1 MELRYNHWIGEPG
14 VTFAGTDRYRL
25 LGEVGSGAMGVVYA
39 ARDEERGETVALK
52 VLRRLD
58 GLAIY
63 RFKHEFRA
71 LADVV
76 HPNLVS
82 LYELQLTRDHWFF
95 TMELIDG
102 ADFLTYVRTGE
113 TARKNLG
120 RRVAELPTPTVT
132 MAGTLDTMAIPTDTF
147 GSTGIHRSAGGR
159 RAPVAPLADAEQFQ
173 RLRHVLSQLGA
184 GIQALHGVGTLHR
197 DIKPSNVLVDGS
209 GHLRLLDFGVVTELA
224 GRTSMDGDA
233 RLIGTPAYMAPELGT
248 DHPLTEASD
257 WYAVG
262 VMLYQALTGR
272 RPFTGSVQEILQRK
286 RSEDPPAP
294 NAIADAVPADLNAL
308 CVELL
313 ARDPARRPSGRQL
326 ANRLGMTRETAVVV
340 PATRAG
346 KLLVGRQRHLD
357 ELRKG
362 LARATAGAPVA
373 MFVHGP
379 SGMGKSALV
388 DQFCTEAVST
398 AGAAVLSGRCYER
411 ESVPYK
417 ALDDLMDDLAD
428 TLLDMSHEEAAAL
441 VPRDFLVLARAF
453 PVLRRLSALDP
464 GANVELRDPHE
475 QRRVAVRAFRELL
488 RRLAR
493 RAPLILHID
502 DLQWGDSDS
511 AALLADVLRQPNAPP
526 VMFIASYRSDEAET
540 GGFVAR
546 LAEALDE
553 HTEVEVERLPPADA
567 RSLARTLLDGAGLD
581 DQHADAIAHEARGNP
596 FFVAELVQYVA
607 ESVARNQDGLA
618 LSLEEVIAARLA
630 KLPDDARALL
640 DVLAVAGR
648 PIAQVVA
655 LRAAGIRGKEQ
666 HAVSLL
672 RLANLART
680 RGVRALDAIETYHDR
695 IRETTYSMLGE
706 KTRRE
711 LHLSVARAMQATDIG
726 DAEGLGAHFELG
738 GRPALAGPYYVAAAE
753 AAAQQLA
760 FDRTGALYVHAVE
773 LLQPEPAERS
783 DLFARAADAYA
794 NAGKGREAAWAY
806 EHAAEGAAT
815 ALALRYRG
823 RACEELLRSGH
834 VSEGQAAMRE
844 VLGEVGIKLPRS
856 QRGALLR
863 IGLLRARIRLRGL
876 GYRERDETQITLE
889 QLTRID
895 VCWAA
900 GLALGMSDHMLGTML
915 QAHHLLGALRTGA
928 RDHVTRAL
936 AMESVFSSLGGIKS
950 RRRTS
955 RISEHTLELAAKLGD
970 PLTLVWANGSAA
982 FARYQIGDWTAARD
996 YAEQSLQHAR
1006 GKPGM
1011 WWERCSVSLYRVWTL
1026 YWLGKFA
1033 AMTESVPELLRDA
1046 ATRGDLYSYTNFC
1059 NGFPAISWLVRDTP
1073 ETWLPIAEEA
1083 MSRWSRDAYHLQHYW
1098 HMMARCQY
1106 LLYRGEPG
1114 PALQLIDEEWPM
1126 VKRARLLDVQMVTI
1140 EARFLRGRCAL
1151 AVAATDTD
1159 DRESLLTRV
1168 RRDARSLRR
1177 TRAVHARALATM
1189 LTAGIANVRGD
1200 LDQAKADLQQAEQGC
1215 TDVAMATNA
1224 AICRRQLGRLIGGDE
1239 GAALTARA
1247 EAQLKAEAIVNL
1259 PRFAQLFL
1267 PGFDGD

>member
-1 MELRYNHWIGEPG
+1 
-14 VTFAGTDRYRL
+14 
-25 LGEVGSGAMGVVYA
+25 MGVVYA

-82 LYELQLTRDHWFF
+82 LYELQSTRDHWFF

-102 ADFLTYVRTGE
+102 SDFLTYVRTGE
-113 TARKNLG
+113 STRPALT
-120 RRVAELPTPTVT
+120 RRVTQLPPPTLT
-132 MAGTLDTMAIPTDTF
+132 MADTLDTLAIPTNPL
-147 GSTGIHRSAGGR
+147 GSTGSHRGGSGR
-159 RAPVAPLADAEQFQ
+159 RAPVAPLADAEQFR
-173 RLRHVLSQLGA
+173 RLRQVLSQLGA

-224 GRTSMDGDA
+224 GRTSLDGEA

-286 RSEDPPAP
+286 RTEDPPP
-294 NAIADAVPADLNAL
+294 PIEIAETVPPDLNDL

-313 ARDPARRPSGRQL
+313 AREATRRPTGRQL
-326 ANRLGMTRETAVVV
+326 AGRLGLPRETATVA
-340 PATRAG
+340 PMTRAG
-346 KLLVGRQRHLD
+346 KVLVGRQHHLD
-357 ELRKG
+357 LLREG
-362 LARATAGAPVA
+362 LQRATSGAPVA
-373 MFVHGP
+373 MFVHGQ

-398 AGAAVLSGRCYER
+398 AGAAVLSGRCYEQ

-428 TLLDMSHEEAAAL
+428 TLLDMSHAEAAEL
-441 VPRDFLVLARAF
+441 LPHDFLVLARAF
-453 PVLRRLSALDP
+453 PVFRRLSALAP
-464 GANVELRDPHE
+464 QTRVELRDPHE

-488 RRLAR
+488 RRLVR

-502 DLQWGDSDS
+502 DLQWGDTDS
-511 AALLADVLRQPNAPP
+511 AALLADVLRQPDAPP
-526 VMFIASYRSDEAET
+526 VMFIASYRSDHGEI

-546 LAEALDE
+546 LTEALDE
-553 HTEVEVERLPPADA
+553 HTELAVKRLPPADA
-567 RSLARTLLDGAGLD
+567 RSLARTLLDSAGLD

-596 FFVAELVQYVA
+596 FFVAELVQYVT

-648 PIAQVVA
+648 PIAQMVA

-666 HAVSLL
+666 HAVSVL
-672 RLANLART
+672 RQANLART

-695 IRETTYSMLGE
+695 IRETTYSLLGDDA
-706 KTRRE
+706 RRD
-711 LHLSVARAMQATDIG
+711 LHLSVARTMQATDIG
-726 DAEGLGAHFELG
+726 DTEGLGAHFELG
-738 GRPALAGPYYVAAAE
+738 GEPAMAGPYYVAAAE

-760 FDRTGALYVHAVE
+760 FDRTGALYLRAVE
-773 LLQPEPAERS
+773 MLELEPSERS

-794 NAGKGREAAWAY
+794 NAGKGQEAAAAY
-806 EHAAEGAAT
+806 ERAAEGAAT

-834 VSEGQAAMRE
+834 VSEGQSAMRA
-844 VLGEVGIKLPRS
+844 VLGEVGIKLPTS
-856 QRGALLR
+856 QGGALLR

-936 AMESVFSSLGGIKS
+936 ALESVFSSLGGIKS

-955 RISEHTLELAAKLGD
+955 RISEHTLELADKLGD
-970 PLTLVWANGSAA
+970 PLTLVWAKGAAA
-982 FARYQIGDWTAARD
+982 FARYQIGDWTAALD

-1011 WWERCSVSLYRVWTL
+1011 WWERCSVSLYRAWVL

-1046 ATRGDLYSYTNFC
+1046 TTRGDLYSYTNFC

-1098 HMMARCQY
+1098 HLMARCHY

-1114 PALQLIDEEWPM
+1114 PAVQLIDEEWPM
-1126 VKRARLLDVQMVTI
+1126 MKHARLLDVQMVTI
-1140 EARFLRGRCAL
+1140 EAAFLRGRCAL
-1151 AVAATDTD
+1151 ALAATDTD
-1159 DRESLLTRV
+1159 DREPLLARV
-1168 RRDARSLRR
+1168 RRDVRTLRR

-1200 LDQAKADLQQAEQGC
+1200 LEQTRVDLQQAEHAC
-1215 TDVAMATNA
+1215 TDLAMATNA
-1224 AICRRQLGRLIGGDE
+1224 AICRRQLGRIIAGDE
-1239 GAALTARA
+1239 GAALVDHA
-1247 EAQLKAEAIVNL
+1247 ESHLKAEAVVNV
-1259 PRFAQLFL
+1259 PRFTGMFL
-1267 PGFDGD
+1267 PGFDTSN